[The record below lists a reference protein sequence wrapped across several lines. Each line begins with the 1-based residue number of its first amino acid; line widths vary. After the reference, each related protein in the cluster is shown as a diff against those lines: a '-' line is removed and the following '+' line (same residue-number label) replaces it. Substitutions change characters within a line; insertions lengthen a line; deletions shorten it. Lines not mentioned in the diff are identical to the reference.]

1 MKDGKFEYEFIKIRK
16 NFEEIDKD
24 NKKVINELQEEIED
38 LKTTIRKS

>member
-16 NFEEIDKD
+16 NVEEIDKD
-24 NKKVINELQEEIED
+24 NKKVINELQDEIED